1 MGEANMNPQTENNPP
16 AQDAENPAPAPDS
29 HTAHEAELVNQ
40 IKELNRT
47 VETLKKQNREMFI
60 KMTGGQYEE
69 KTLTDKVTDGI
80 VTVARAKHAP
90 AVERMN
96 LPEPVKYTGPEYV
109 KRG

>member
-1 MGEANMNPQTENNPP
+1 MNPQAEAEHQPEQETENPT
-16 AQDAENPAPAPDS
+16 PAPGT

-40 IKELNRT
+40 IKGLNKT
-47 VETLKKQNREMFI
+47 IEDLKRQNREMFI

-96 LPEPVKYTGPEYV
+96 LPEPVKYTGPEYM
-109 KRG
+109 KRS